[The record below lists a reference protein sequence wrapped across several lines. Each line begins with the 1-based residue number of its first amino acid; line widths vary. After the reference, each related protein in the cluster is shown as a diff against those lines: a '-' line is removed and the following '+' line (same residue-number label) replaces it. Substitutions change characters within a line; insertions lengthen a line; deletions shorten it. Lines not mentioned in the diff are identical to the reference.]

1 MCDLCSCSS
10 DHIYDIIVTSICVK
24 LVCVRVR
31 VCARVH
37 ECARVCACACV
48 CMWCEH
54 AHCADACIYVDV
66 PYYITN
72 KLYDNFTMQITIANK
87 NIGK

>member
-37 ECARVCACACV
+37 ECARVCACGV
-48 CMWCEH
+48 SMHTVQMH
-54 AHCADACIYVDV
+54 AY
-66 PYYITN
+66 T
-72 KLYDNFTMQITIANK
+72 
-87 NIGK
+87 

>member
-1 MCDLCSCSS
+1 MSDLCSCSS

-31 VCARVH
+31 VCARA
-37 ECARVCACACV
+37 CACACACV

-66 PYYITN
+66 PYYITS